1 MHTCSQCT
9 QYFYSSSIF
18 NNNFIYITV
27 REFLFLYCNESVLF
41 FLILNIQIGGFK
53 FVKKFDTVRII
64 IITEKNTIKYSDI
77 MEATVR
83 VTKKKCLTL
92 ETKQC
97 VTRRFTKIWCLGN
110 DGRFQ
115 VIIFGIKTFDH
126 TNDSL
131 FKRVT
136 KHTKLNT
143 PEQQLWHSHHTIH
156 IRQAYQ
162 NILKK

>member
-1 MHTCSQCT
+1 MTL
-9 QYFYSSSIF
+9 
-18 NNNFIYITV
+18 YITV

-53 FVKKFDTVRII
+53 FVKKIDTVRII

-97 VTRRFTKIWCLGN
+97 VTRRFTKIWAMTDVFRL
-110 DGRFQ
+110 
-115 VIIFGIKTFDH
+115 
-126 TNDSL
+126 
-131 FKRVT
+131 
-136 KHTKLNT
+136 
-143 PEQQLWHSHHTIH
+143 
-156 IRQAYQ
+156 
-162 NILKK
+162 